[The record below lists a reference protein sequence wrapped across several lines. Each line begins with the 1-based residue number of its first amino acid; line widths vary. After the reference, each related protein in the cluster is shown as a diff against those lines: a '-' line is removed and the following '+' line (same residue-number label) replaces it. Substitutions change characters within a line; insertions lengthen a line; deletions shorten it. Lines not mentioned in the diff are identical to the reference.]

1 MRSKSLSVI
10 LFVLSLAE
18 ARAEDGVGLAPA
30 VAAIFPRGEE
40 VCYLAGPETTGLKS
54 GQKLSEFYLY
64 RFYDPLHAREEI
76 GPSREEAIARE
87 RKINSSY
94 ASLDV
99 VARFRDSRNVYSQSV
114 LCTTYDGGK
123 TITCGV
129 ECDGGSFAVEPGNRA
144 LQITVPAD
152 GSGLS
157 LNQSCGDPDDEGRER
172 WLTAADAG
180 GSFTLERW
188 PMAHCIAA
196 AEDAHPAF
204 AEDPMPLRERVAV
217 SGWRCLK
224 RVYDA
229 AHLKAHPEQEVVAMS
244 VAIKGP
250 ARQST
255 NDDGWF
261 ETALDVTMSFRLRD
275 GETHRSDVGCI
286 ADGYQFRCGDDFRLR
301 RRDGESAWAVAGSYE
316 DPENPGVRMLGV
328 ELGSDDRLFR
338 LDASESADCSIE

>member
-10 LFVLSLAE
+10 LLLLSLAE
-18 ARAEDGVGLAPA
+18 VKAEDGVGLAPA

-40 VCYLAGPETTGLKS
+40 VCYLAGPKTTGLKA
-54 GQKLSEFYLY
+54 GHKLSEFYLY
-64 RFYDPLHAREEI
+64 KLYRPLHAREEM
-76 GPSREEAIARE
+76 GPSREDAIARE
-87 RKINSSY
+87 QKINSSY

-99 VARFRDSRNVYSQSV
+99 VARFRDSPNVYSQSV

-123 TITCGV
+123 TISCGV
-129 ECDGGSFAVEPGNRA
+129 ECDGGSFAVDPGNRT
-144 LQITVPAD
+144 LKITIPAD

-172 WLTAADAG
+172 WLTGADAG

-229 AHLKAHPEQEVVAMS
+229 AHLKAHPQQEVVAMS

-250 ARQST
+250 VTQT
-255 NDDGWF
+255 KDDDGGI
-261 ETALDVTMSFRLRD
+261 ETALDVTMSFKLRD
-275 GETHRSDVGCI
+275 GETHRSDVGCV

-301 RRDGESAWAVAGSYE
+301 RRDGESVWAVAGSYD
-316 DPENPGVRMLGV
+316 DPQNPGVRMLGI

-338 LDASESADCSIE
+338 LNASESADCSIE

>member
-10 LFVLSLAE
+10 LLLLSLAE

-40 VCYLAGPETTGLKS
+40 VCYLAGPETTGLKA

-64 RFYDPLHAREEI
+64 KLYRPLHAREEM
-76 GPSREEAIARE
+76 GPSPEDAIARE
-87 RKINSSY
+87 RKLNSSS

-99 VARFRDSRNVYSQSV
+99 VARFRDSPNVYSQSV
-114 LCTTYDGGK
+114 LCTTHDGGK
-123 TITCGV
+123 TISCGV
-129 ECDGGSFAVEPGNRA
+129 ECDGGSFAVDPGNRT
-144 LQITVPAD
+144 LEITVPAD

-250 ARQST
+250 GHGRT
-255 NDDGWF
+255 RMT
-261 ETALDVTMSFRLRD
+261 TAGS
-275 GETHRSDVGCI
+275 
-286 ADGYQFRCGDDFRLR
+286 R
-301 RRDGESAWAVAGSYE
+301 RRSTSPCRSGCAMARRIAAMSAASPMATSSAAATTSACGGVTASRPGRWREAMMIPRIPASGCWA
-316 DPENPGVRMLGV
+316 
-328 ELGSDDRLFR
+328 
-338 LDASESADCSIE
+338 